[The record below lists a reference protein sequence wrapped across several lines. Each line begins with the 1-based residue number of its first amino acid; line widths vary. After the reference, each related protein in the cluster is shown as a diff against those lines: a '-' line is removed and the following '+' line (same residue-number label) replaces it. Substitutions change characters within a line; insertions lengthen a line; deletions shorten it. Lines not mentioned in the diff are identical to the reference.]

1 MKSLNKFAS
10 WLALVLMAALCQFSA
25 SAAITPFTDS
35 GSFTAALQTGYYL
48 ENFTSA
54 PDVVYGPPSPPHT
67 FSGGTPNFS
76 YTITSPGNGGAGSVD
91 VGGSRAIS
99 TFTANDVLTITFTG
113 IQPTAI
119 GGDFFWTTFSE
130 AVAGSVQVKY
140 GGGASDF
147 IDVPLSGGGSFAGIT
162 TDNALGFFSISMS
175 LVGYTSGLYFPTVDN
190 FYVGNATPVPE
201 AGTWV
206 AGAFIGLFVV
216 TRTGW
221 GIMRR
226 RLARQ

>member
-10 WLALVLMAALCQFSA
+10 WLALVLMAALCQFRA
-25 SAAITPFTDS
+25 AAAIQTFTTVP
-35 GSFTAALQTGYYL
+35 SFTGALQSGYYL
-48 ENFTSA
+48 ENFNGVGDGPPVAFTGGDAPTPTISYLFSA
-54 PDVVYGPPSPPHT
+54 PNGASGVVT
-67 FSGGTPNFS
+67 GG
-76 YTITSPGNGGAGSVD
+76 G
-91 VGGSRAIS
+91 RAIS
-99 TFTANDVLTITFTG
+99 TQSPNEVLTITFTG
-113 IQPTAI
+113 IHPTAI
-119 GGDFFWTTFSE
+119 GGDFFWTTLFE

-162 TDNALGFFSISMS
+162 TDNALGFSSISMS
-175 LVGYTSGLYFPTVDN
+175 LVGYTSGDYFPTVDN
-190 FYVGNATPVPE
+190 FYVGIATPVPE

>member
-10 WLALVLMAALCQFSA
+10 WLTLVLMAALCQFRA
-25 SAAITPFTDS
+25 AAAIQTFTTVP
-35 GSFTAALQTGYYL
+35 SFTGALQSGYYL
-48 ENFTSA
+48 ENFNAVSDTGPFNFEGVTDLTPNIAYSFSA
-54 PDVVYGPPSPPHT
+54 
-67 FSGGTPNFS
+67 SGGVTVFGP
-76 YTITSPGNGGAGSVD
+76 TGARS
-91 VGGSRAIS
+91 IS
-99 TFTANDVLTITFTG
+99 TFGQGDVLVITFTG
-113 IQPTAI
+113 NRPTAI

-140 GGGASDF
+140 GGGDSEF

-162 TDNALGFFSISMS
+162 TDNALGFSSISMS
-175 LVGYTSGLYFPTVDN
+175 LVGYTSGDYFPTVDN
-190 FYVGNATPVPE
+190 FYVGIATPVPE